1 MNKLI
6 LMLSIAVM
14 TAAMMI
20 PVAPIID
27 DAEARRY
34 GGGSSFSRSS
44 FRSSSRS
51 SSSSSSR
58 SRKGLFSSY
67 KKPKSKQPS
76 HRTSDR
82 KFTATPKKGSRS
94 SIKTGGGRNLKSSAG
109 TTRQVIAA
117 KQERAK
123 FKKPTYTPKGVS
135 KPTPTAYQK
144 RYSSNPTY
152 NRARSYDSST
162 YYTRRSSYLGGYNP
176 PVYVYNTSPSF
187 GMWDTIILYSML
199 NNMNRASSFSY
210 HHRNDAD
217 YQAWR
222 READRLAQDNA
233 ELRTQLVQMDAA
245 SSKMSGPVKPGY
257 VPEGMDADLLLSQE
271 ARQSQVPMFRVCVG
285 GTKGAYYRVATQ
297 AFAPNM
303 PMVNMIPV
311 TTSGTPEILANIA
324 SGKCDGGFA
333 QGDGY
338 WNYVEQDQTDNLP
351 FERVTSTHKEAVHM
365 ICNAKGP
372 SDVTDLSKKHKV
384 WFPAKSG
391 AATTFQ
397 NWIEEDADYDDIQ
410 TVLNIPSMNVASN
423 SDALLKVASN
433 KNSCMMYVAAPGA
446 TQFLREADALA
457 EDGKIKLID
466 VNDWDFNDT
475 TDPAGTKV
483 YKFGKLSPK
492 YYPNLLKS
500 AGFIGSGSV
509 EVPYLNADF
518 LVANAWKTKNAKIY
532 SNFALSIMSLQ
543 ANVDR
548 VVQAR

>member
-1 MNKLI
+1 MKKLT
-6 LMLSIAVM
+6 LVLSVATL
-14 TAAMMI
+14 TAAMVI

-34 GGGSSFSRSS
+34 GGSSSFSRSS
-44 FRSSSRS
+44 FRSSSSSRS
-51 SSSSSSR
+51 SSKRGS
-58 SRKGLFSSY
+58 LFSSY
-67 KKPKSKQPS
+67 KKPASSSKPRS
-76 HRTSDR
+76 SSSR
-82 KFTATPKKGSRS
+82 KFSSTPKGKTSG
-94 SIKTGGGRNLKSSAG
+94 SIKTGGGRSLTSGAG
-109 TTRQVIAA
+109 TTKSVVKA

-123 FKKPTYTPKGVS
+123 FKKPAYTPKGTTTS
-135 KPTPTAYQK
+135 ASSYSK

-152 NRARSYDSST
+152 NRARSYDSGT
-162 YYTRRSSYLGGYNP
+162 YYSRRSSYLGGYNP

-199 NNMNRASSFSY
+199 NNVNRSSSFAY

-217 YQAWR
+217 YIAWR
-222 READRLAQDNA
+222 READRLAKDNA
-233 ELRTQLVQMDAA
+233 ELRTQLSQMDAA

-257 VPEGMDADLLLSQE
+257 VPEGMDADLLLSEE
-271 ARQSQVPMFRVCVG
+271 ARRSQIPTFRVCVG

-297 AFAPNM
+297 AFAPNI
-303 PMVNMIPV
+303 PAVNMIPV

-338 WNYVEQDQTDNLP
+338 WNYVEQNQTDNLP
-351 FERVTSTHKEAVHM
+351 FERITSTHKEAVHM

-372 SDVTDLSKKHKV
+372 DSVKDLGKKHKV

-397 NWIEEDADYDDIQ
+397 NWIEEDADYDDVQ
-410 TVLNIPSMNVASN
+410 TVLNIPSMSVASN
-423 SDALLKVASN
+423 GDALLKVVGDR
-433 KNSCMMYVAAPGA
+433 NSCMMYVAAPGA
-446 TQFLREADALA
+446 TQFVREADAMA
-457 EDGKIKLID
+457 RAGKIKLVN

-475 TDPAGTKV
+475 TDPSGAKV
-483 YKFGKLSPK
+483 YSFGNLSPK
-492 YYPNLLKS
+492 YYPNLLKN
-500 AGFIGSGSV
+500 AGFIGSGTV

-532 SNFALSIMSLQ
+532 SDFALSIMSLQ